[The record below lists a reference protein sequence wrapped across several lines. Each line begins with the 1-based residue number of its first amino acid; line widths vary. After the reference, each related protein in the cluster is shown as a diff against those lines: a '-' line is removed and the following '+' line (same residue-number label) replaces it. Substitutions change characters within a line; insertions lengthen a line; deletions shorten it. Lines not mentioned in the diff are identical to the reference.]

1 MVSQFPGFLR
11 DIKQT
16 KLRMQPFKKGR
27 SARKRNGL
35 VLHVRPLVSGT
46 QPVIR
51 RLVIEVIV
59 KIEVVEGFAL
69 LLCRRQI
76 ILVPVVFRAFFQRR
90 IRLQLLLD
98 AHFQLGRGQLQ
109 QLHQL
114 NLLRRELLEQFLLK
128 ALLEH
133 KGRI

>member
-1 MVSQFPGFLR
+1 
-11 DIKQT
+11 
-16 KLRMQPFKKGR
+16 MQPFKKGR

-35 VLHVRPLVSGT
+35 VLNVRPLVSDT

-59 KIEVVEGFAL
+59 KIKIVEGFVL
-69 LLCRRQI
+69 FLCRRQI
-76 ILVPVVFRAFFQRR
+76 ILVPVFFCAFFQRW

-98 AHFQLGRGQLQ
+98 AHFQLGCWQLQ

-114 NLLRRELLEQFLLK
+114 NLLRRELLKQFLLK

-133 KGRI
+133 KGRV